1 MFALGL
7 CCHIPSVKIFKG
19 ALLIAAALGMAL
31 SPASCQPQHVRCS
44 SSSTEPRQL
53 SLVAE
58 KHLGAGELNV
68 AIACAQEVVRA
79 AKTSPTGYELTA
91 KVCIFGGDFGC
102 CAQFCRRAWE
112 LRGGESNG
120 VESSRTH
127 PSTVTCSSPSDL
139 EALLLCGNCY
149 ASQESWVHALQRY
162 RAAIACAHIA
172 SPLAASTSI
181 SESLANAYNNLGNV
195 LRLQHEDRVDEA
207 VGAYLGAGEWM
218 PQLDDAWFN
227 AGSLVAVRC
236 FVKASFN
243 PLPLGCHFPVTV
255 SQLPCP
261 EFAFN
266 YLGCG
271 H

>member
-44 SSSTEPRQL
+44 SSSTEPGQL
-53 SLVAE
+53 ILAAE

-68 AIACAQEVVRA
+68 AIVCAQEVVRA

-112 LRGGESNG
+112 LRGGESSG
-120 VESSRTH
+120 VENSRTH
-127 PSTVTCSSPSDL
+127 PSTVTCSSAGDL

-162 RAAIACAHIA
+162 RAATACAHIT

-236 FVKASFN
+236 FVKASTHCA
-243 PLPLGCHFPVTV
+243 LPRLQPT
-255 SQLPCP
+255 
-261 EFAFN
+261 AT
-266 YLGCG
+266 
-271 H
+271 